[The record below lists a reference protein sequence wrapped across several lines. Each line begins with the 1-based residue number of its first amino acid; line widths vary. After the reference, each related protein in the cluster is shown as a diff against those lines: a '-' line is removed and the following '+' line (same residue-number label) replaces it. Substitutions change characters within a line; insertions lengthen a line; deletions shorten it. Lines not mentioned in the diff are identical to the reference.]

1 MSDYL
6 GENNNSSR
14 KNNHFL
20 GLLAG
25 VGVGIA
31 AAVVLAVI
39 TILLEAEYYIL
50 DIIAIL
56 AVGYVISRFVP
67 NESGMGFITGAI
79 SCGVMYFLFSMICLS
94 YGYWY
99 EDGNYMFW
107 ICLIGSIIYGGY
119 MGYKGKSGFDS
130 EAE

>member
-6 GENNNSSR
+6 GENNNVSR

-25 VGVGIA
+25 IGVGIMTA
-31 AAVVLAVI
+31 IVLAVI
-39 TILLEAEYYIL
+39 TILLESEYIYL

-56 AVGYVISRFVP
+56 AVGYVVSRFVP
-67 NESGMGFITGAI
+67 NKSGMGIITGAI
-79 SCGVMYFLFSMICLS
+79 SCGVMYFLYSMICLS